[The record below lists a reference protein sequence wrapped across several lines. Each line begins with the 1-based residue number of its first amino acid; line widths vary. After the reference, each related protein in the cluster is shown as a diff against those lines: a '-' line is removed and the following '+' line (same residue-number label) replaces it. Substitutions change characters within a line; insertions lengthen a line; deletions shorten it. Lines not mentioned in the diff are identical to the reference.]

1 MTLWQRI
8 KSWFGFKP
16 KAVPSKFGSSYEFH
30 DNMGFSSGTQG
41 IRNASTKDQPATEKN
56 GVFIKDGVMSAG
68 SQRDTYAEVQ
78 PVRRSTPTR
87 AQVAAPRPIPIR
99 NCGESEFNHRSS
111 RSDGFVDGMMTG
123 YVVGE
128 LIDEIGDLISDA
140 PVTEPTPVAEPTT
153 SWMETRSAPE
163 PAYEP
168 PASNWNDS
176 GTTSWGGSNTTTVD
190 GGSNWGSDIS
200 DAVSSV
206 FSD

>member
-30 DNMGFSSGTQG
+30 DNMGFSSGTHG

-68 SQRDTYAEVQ
+68 SQRDTWAEVQ
-78 PVRRSTPTR
+78 PVRRHNFSRVGAIATP
-87 AQVAAPRPIPIR
+87 PP
-99 NCGESEFNHRSS
+99 S
-111 RSDGFVDGMMTG
+111 RTEGFVDGMMTG

-128 LIDEIGDLISDA
+128 LIDEIGDFISDTVA

-163 PAYEP
+163 PTYEP

-176 GTTSWGGSNTTTVD
+176 GTTSWGGSSTTTVD
-190 GGSNWGSDIS
+190 GGSNWGSDIADS
-200 DAVSSV
+200 ISSV